1 MSYYPTGTCAADP
14 QAPWNAPC
22 TDRAEGMAVRA
33 LLGEDVE
40 STSDALVA
48 FFSGLSEERA
58 PLIVKTEVLRGPIST
73 AELLKLM
80 LERRNSDQMIA
91 AATRELASR
100 YLDDPYT
107 RSVITDEMDRF
118 MGEPA

>member
-22 TDRAEGMAVRA
+22 TDRAQGMAVRA

-40 STSDALVA
+40 STSDCLVA
-48 FFSGLSEERA
+48 FVSGITEHRT
-58 PLIVKTEVLRGPIST
+58 PLMVKTEAIKGPIST

-80 LERRNSDQMIA
+80 LDRRGSDQLIA

-100 YLDDPYT
+100 YLDCAYT
-107 RSVITDEMDRF
+107 RNVIDGMADRF
-118 MGEPA
+118 MGVQ